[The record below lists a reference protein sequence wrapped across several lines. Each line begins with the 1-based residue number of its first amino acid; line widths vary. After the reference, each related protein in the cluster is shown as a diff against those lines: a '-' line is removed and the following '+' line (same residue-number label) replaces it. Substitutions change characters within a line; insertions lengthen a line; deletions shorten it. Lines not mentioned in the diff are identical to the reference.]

1 MIVRVGEDFWC
12 EIDGLS
18 GVDQVQGDQ
27 GNEFTTKYKCTLVQV
42 TSSSKTTTV
51 AFRLQPAQT
60 SKGTPPIGFDTNKP

>member
-1 MIVRVGEDFWC
+1 MNVRVGEDFWC

-27 GNEFTTKYKCTLVQV
+27 GNEFIKCKCTLVQA
-42 TSSSKTTTV
+42 TNSSKTMTV

>member
-1 MIVRVGEDFWC
+1 MNVRVGEDFWC

-27 GNEFTTKYKCTLVQV
+27 GNEFTKCTCSQVQA
-42 TSSSKTTTV
+42 TNSSKTMTV

-60 SKGTPPIGFDTNKP
+60 SKGAPPIGFDTNKP